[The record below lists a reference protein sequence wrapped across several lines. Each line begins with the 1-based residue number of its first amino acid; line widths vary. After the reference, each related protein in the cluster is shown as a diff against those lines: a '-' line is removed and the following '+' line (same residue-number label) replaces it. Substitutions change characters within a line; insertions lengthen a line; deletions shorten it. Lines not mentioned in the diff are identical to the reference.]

1 MSTPVTWKEIDA
13 GLDPR
18 DFTLRTAPA
27 RFRDAGDLWAGLRTA
42 APVDLEAVL
51 KKY

>member
-1 MSTPVTWKEIDA
+1 VTWKEIDA

-18 DFTLRTAPA
+18 DFTLRTAAA
-27 RFRDAGDLWAGLRTA
+27 RFRDTGDLWAGLRTA
-42 APVDLEAVL
+42 APVDLAAVL